1 LEEGLAWK
9 NFTKAEHPTFWVK
22 VGAQW
27 RLRLML
33 DEVAMPWDWP
43 VETNYHEAKAFCQWK
58 ARISGQTVRLP
69 TEDEW
74 QALRQF
80 AGVDDLPGDPA
91 NIELRH
97 FASSCPV
104 NRFAHGPLFDVV
116 GNVWQWLET
125 PIYPFG
131 GFEVHRS
138 TTISPHRRLTSVTT

>member
-80 AGVDDLPGDPA
+80 AGVDDLPAIRPISNSA
-91 NIELRH
+91 T
-97 FASSCPV
+97 SPPV
-104 NRFAHGPLFDVV
+104 A
-116 GNVWQWLET
+116 
-125 PIYPFG
+125 
-131 GFEVHRS
+131 RS
-138 TTISPHRRLTSVTT
+138 TGSPMARCSMSLAMSGNGWKRQFILSADLKYTDLRRFHHTDV